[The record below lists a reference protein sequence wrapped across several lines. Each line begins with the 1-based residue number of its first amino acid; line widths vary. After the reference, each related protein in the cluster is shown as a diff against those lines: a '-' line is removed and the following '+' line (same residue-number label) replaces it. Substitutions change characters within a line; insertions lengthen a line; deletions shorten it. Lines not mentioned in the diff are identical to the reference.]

1 MVSTCMHIRTLVLR
15 KSLKWGGKR
24 HSSGISNFP
33 DVLYPTNIRSRLVDL
48 CQNFLLYLHINEC
61 NFCVTRALS
70 NFNKKKQ
77 YMYLFHTIHPASSIL
92 YRAFIF
98 MSQICICKQLL
109 LFRAQFMLAIFVTSK
124 GFSCQDL
131 CYSFNS
137 RQGHLAHSISIAST
151 FQYIFLQIL
160 LQPYFSMKAIFPI
173 KYIHTIF
180 RRKKLLEAILL
191 HLFVVIC
198 SKVI

>member
-1 MVSTCMHIRTLVLR
+1 
-15 KSLKWGGKR
+15 
-24 HSSGISNFP
+24 
-33 DVLYPTNIRSRLVDL
+33 
-48 CQNFLLYLHINEC
+48 
-61 NFCVTRALS
+61 
-70 NFNKKKQ
+70 
-77 YMYLFHTIHPASSIL
+77 MYLFHTIHPVSSIL

-160 LQPYFSMKAIFPI
+160 LQPDFSMKAIFPI

-191 HLFVVIC
+191 YLFCCHLLKSNVNMLVSNLQFCDVKKLLIVSLQGDRIWEQFLEIHATVH
-198 SKVI
+198 SSSFSNNFDNF